1 VSWRARNAF
10 VGAGIC
16 AGLLPLVWFLAFHV
30 GFVEH
35 ADQSIFL
42 GFRDLG
48 RGPIPRLARHVARL
62 CDPKPYTCLALVP
75 VAVALLRRRRLLAVT
90 LAVILLSAPG
100 TTELIKP
107 LLAQTRPHSLFG
119 DLQPVGPVSWP
130 SGHATAAMSLALTA
144 VLAVPARFRPAM
156 AALGALFAIAV
167 SYSFLTLGWHY
178 PSDVFGGFLVA
189 ATWTLLGVGGLLAS
203 DAGRRRAPA
212 EEAASERHVSIK
224 HALAPAWLAV
234 VAGGI
239 VMALVLA
246 IRPHEVINYAQAHK
260 AFVVGAAAIGAA
272 GMALATG
279 IMLAVR
285 R

>member
-1 VSWRARNAF
+1 VRVRSRNAF
-10 VGAGIC
+10 IGAGIC
-16 AGLLPLVWFLAFHV
+16 TGLLLLVWFLAFHV
-30 GFVEH
+30 GFAQR
-35 ADQSIFL
+35 ADQSIFK
-42 GFRDLG
+42 GFLDLQ
-48 RGPIPRLARHVARL
+48 RGLIPRLAKHVAEV
-62 CDPKPYTCLALVP
+62 CDPKPYTCLAVVP
-75 VAVALLRRRRLLAVT
+75 VAIALLRRRRRLAIT
-90 LAVILLSAPG
+90 LAVILLSAPA

-107 LLAQTRPHSLFG
+107 LLAQTRAHSLLG
-119 DLQPVGPVSWP
+119 PAQVVSPVSWP

-144 VLAVPARFRPAM
+144 VLAVPGRLRPTA

-212 EEAASERHVSIK
+212 EEAASERHVSIM